1 MLPIPLVT
9 DSNLGIVTQT
19 FNIYITNR
27 GRKVRYIKSPLIL
40 SSQRII
46 FQSNNQAVILYLY
59 FRLTGISR

>member
-27 GRKVRYIKSPLIL
+27 GRKICYIKSPLIL